1 MTHARLASRAQH
13 HRRQPRETLAP
24 SAATPGG
31 GIRTAR
37 VIACTDATWVV
48 QCGSLRLQA
57 RRAAS
62 CLLLPELGDSVA
74 CLTGEDVD
82 QDNEINDDTSGCW
95 LLAVLERAADGT
107 AQAGTARP
115 AARLRVDGD
124 LRLEVRGDWQVEA
137 ARVSVKS
144 TVAELHTRDA
154 RIGFDTL
161 KSIGRV
167 LQVTVQQTRWVG
179 QELVAVVD
187 RWMQHA
193 KTTHRHTEGMEQASA
208 GHMELAARGVLHV
221 KAPHVLT
228 EGSDLVKT
236 RGSQIHFG

>member
-1 MTHARLASRAQH
+1 VAL
-13 HRRQPRETLAP
+13 
-24 SAATPGG
+24 PGG

-37 VIACTDATWVV
+37 VIACTDDAWVV
-48 QCGSLRLQA
+48 QCGALRLHAQ
-57 RRAAS
+57 RAAS
-62 CLLLPELGDSVA
+62 CLLLPEAGDSVA
-74 CLTGEDVD
+74 CLGDEA
-82 QDNEINDDTSGCW
+82 GRCW
-95 LLAVLERAADGT
+95 LVAVLERAANET
-107 AQAGTARP
+107 ATAGEPRAP
-115 AARLRVDGD
+115 ARLRIDGD
-124 LRLEVRGDWQVEA
+124 LQMEVRGDWKVQA
-137 ARVSVKS
+137 AQISVKS
-144 TVAELHTRDA
+144 AGAELRTGDA

-161 KSIGRV
+161 RSVGRV

-208 GHMELAARGVLHV
+208 GHMELAAQGVLHV

>member
-1 MTHARLASRAQH
+1 MTTAPHARPSPRTARAARH
-13 HRRQPRETLAP
+13 EGSH
-24 SAATPGG
+24 AAAAMAG

-37 VIACTDATWVV
+37 VIDCADDHWVV
-48 QCGSLRLQA
+48 QCGALRRRA

-62 CLLLPELGDSVA
+62 CLLLPEAGDSVA
-74 CLTGEDVD
+74 CLVD
-82 QDNEINDDTSGCW
+82 EAGRCW
-95 LLAVLERAADGT
+95 LVAVLERAADPV
-107 AQAGTARP
+107 AEAGEAGSTDRATPRAP
-115 AARLRVDGD
+115 ARLRVDGD
-124 LRLEVRGDWQVEA
+124 LQLEVRGNWQVQA
-137 ARVSVKS
+137 AQLSVRS
-144 TVAELHTRDA
+144 DRAELRTGDA

-161 KSIGRV
+161 KSVGRV

-208 GHMELAARGVLHV
+208 GHMELAAQGVLHV